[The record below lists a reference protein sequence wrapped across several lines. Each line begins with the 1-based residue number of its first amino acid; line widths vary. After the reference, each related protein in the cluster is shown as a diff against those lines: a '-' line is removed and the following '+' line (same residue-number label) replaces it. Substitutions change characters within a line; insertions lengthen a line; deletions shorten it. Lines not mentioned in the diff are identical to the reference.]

1 MGKKMND
8 RLKCM
13 IILGYF
19 LVIYSGIIMVYLG
32 YSYKISLLLF
42 CLFNLIVFLKIF
54 YIINFRDE
62 PLKIATVFLSI
73 LLFAIFMV
81 IFVFAERLI
90 MNAILCGM
98 DGYGYLRRHGYIDCS
113 CADLS
118 PGDHLFWDI
127 LSTLYYPIYIFIFI
141 KPFVG
146 YLKKSIQVS
155 KKIL

>member
-1 MGKKMND
+1 MND
-8 RLKCM
+8 RLKYV

-42 CLFNLIVFLKIF
+42 CLFNLVVFLKVF
-54 YIINFRDE
+54 NTINFRDD
-62 PLKIATVFLSI
+62 PLKIVTVFLSI

-81 IFVFAERLI
+81 IFVMAERLI
-90 MNAILCGM
+90 INAILCGM

-113 CADLS
+113 CADLL

-146 YLKKSIQVS
+146 YLKKQGE
-155 KKIL
+155 KEEK

>member
-8 RLKCM
+8 RLKYV

-62 PLKIATVFLSI
+62 PLKIVTVFLSI
-73 LLFAIFMV
+73 LLFAIFMI
-81 IFVFAERLI
+81 IFVFVERLI

-98 DGYGYLRRHGYIDCS
+98 DGY
-113 CADLS
+113 
-118 PGDHLFWDI
+118 
-127 LSTLYYPIYIFIFI
+127 
-141 KPFVG
+141 
-146 YLKKSIQVS
+146 
-155 KKIL
+155 

>member
-1 MGKKMND
+1 MND
-8 RLKCM
+8 RLKYV

-19 LVIYSGIIMVYLG
+19 LVIYSGIIIVYLG

-42 CLFNLIVFLKIF
+42 
-54 YIINFRDE
+54 YIINCRDE
-62 PLKIATVFLSI
+62 PLKIVTVFLSI
-73 LLFAIFMV
+73 LLFAVFMV
-81 IFVFAERLI
+81 IFVFTERLI

-98 DGYGYLRRHGYIDCS
+98 DGYGYLHRHGYIDCS
-113 CADLS
+113 CADLLPS
-118 PGDHLFWDI
+118 DHLFWDI

-146 YLKKSIQVS
+146 YLKKSTQIS